1 MKLLGPASLLLVL
14 AAASSTTGCASSCSA
29 SAEKL
34 ANLKRGMSYDE
45 ATGVMGCPGTQ
56 VGTQV
61 THDPSDVSTVEWDGP
76 DRGVVSRTQ
85 LDFRDGRL
93 LSFTTGNR
101 GGW

>member
-1 MKLLGPASLLLVL
+1 MKALPLASLLLVL
-14 AAASSTTGCASSCSA
+14 AAASSTAGCASSCSA
-29 SAEKL
+29 TPDKL

-45 ATGVMGCPGTQ
+45 ATGVMGCS
-56 VGTQV
+56 GTQV
-61 THDPSDVSTVEWDGP
+61 TQADDVSTVEWDGP

-85 LDFRDGRL
+85 LDFRDGHL

>member
-1 MKLLGPASLLLVL
+1 MKAWPLAYLLLVL

-29 SAEKL
+29 TADKL
-34 ANLKRGMSYDE
+34 AALKRGMSYDE
-45 ATGVMGCPGTQ
+45 ATGVMGCPGTH
-56 VGTQV
+56 V
-61 THDPSDVSTVEWDGP
+61 THDDISTVEWDGP

>member
-1 MKLLGPASLLLVL
+1 MKLLGAASLLLVL
-14 AAASSTTGCASSCSA
+14 AAASSTAGCASSCSA

-34 ANLKRGMSYDE
+34 ATFKRGMSYDE
-45 ATGVMGCPGTQ
+45 ATGVMGCAGTP
-56 VGTQV
+56 V
-61 THDPSDVSTVEWDGP
+61 THDPSNVLTVEWDGP

>member
-1 MKLLGPASLLLVL
+1 MKLLGPASLILFL
-14 AAASSTTGCASSCSA
+14 AAASSTAGCASSCSA
-29 SAEKL
+29 NVEKL
-34 ANLKRGMSYDE
+34 AALKRGMSYDE

-56 VGTQV
+56 VGTPV

-76 DRGVVSRTQ
+76 DRGMVSRTQ

>member
-1 MKLLGPASLLLVL
+1 MKVLPLASLLLVL
-14 AAASSTTGCASSCSA
+14 AAAASTTGCASSCSA

-34 ANLKRGMSYDE
+34 ANLKRGMTYDE
-45 ATGVMGCPGTQ
+45 ATGVMGCA
-56 VGTQV
+56 GTQV